1 MNNLNPESY
10 DRMYTYR
17 EDRIVR
23 GQSMHWDIPLEQ
35 RPMPRLQSQQREVF
49 LVRASLFFINSI
61 ATMRLLKQA
70 GKRTKKIDEIRRLSS
85 SNKSV
90 RGSKMS
96 RRGSPSLS
104 LLSLRE
110 LQTGSPPLGAHIA
123 NCIVQQTTAY
133 LLCSESQEHG

>member
-17 EDRIVR
+17 EDRIVH

-61 ATMRLLKQA
+61 ATMRLVKQ
-70 GKRTKKIDEIRRLSS
+70 KLTNEPRR
-85 SNKSV
+85 
-90 RGSKMS
+90 R
-96 RRGSPSLS
+96 
-104 LLSLRE
+104 
-110 LQTGSPPLGAHIA
+110 
-123 NCIVQQTTAY
+123 
-133 LLCSESQEHG
+133 

>member
-17 EDRIVR
+17 EDRIVH

-61 ATMRLLKQA
+61 ATIRLLKQ
-70 GKRTKKIDEIRRLSS
+70 KLTNEPRRRYNNEIRCNQKQAKAR
-85 SNKSV
+85 NEV
-90 RGSKMS
+90 VG
-96 RRGSPSLS
+96 P
-104 LLSLRE
+104 LL
-110 LQTGSPPLGAHIA
+110 AKK
-123 NCIVQQTTAY
+123 
-133 LLCSESQEHG
+133 